1 MAGNRQHI
9 IHGLRDGIPIAM
21 GYFAV
26 TFSLG
31 IIAARAGLT
40 APMGFLS
47 SFFTRASAGEYG
59 TYTLVAVQAAYVE
72 VIAMCLVANLRYML
86 MSAALSQKIAP
97 GTSWFHRI
105 LMACCVTDEVFGI
118 SVAHPG
124 YTPPAYT
131 YSAALISTLFWA
143 SGCAVGIVAGSL
155 LPQPMVT
162 ALSMSLYG
170 MFLAIIIPPAHKD
183 RNVLYALIASFVLS
197 GLCAVAPVI
206 GEWSSG
212 MRTVM
217 LTIVISAVAAWLK
230 PIKTEPMEQ
239 REPSSSLEWPS
250 RDRGRRSQSR
260 LRRYHQSAT
269 LRAETSSKDVDV
281 EPCSP
286 VCTLRRIDWLR
297 RSHSGVRPFDGRLV
311 RFE

>member
-105 LMACCVTDEVFGI
+105 LMACCVDIHVVLGI
-118 SVAHPG
+118 GLCCGHRGWQSVAPTDGDCTQYVALRYVLGNYHPAC
-124 YTPPAYT
+124 P
-131 YSAALISTLFWA
+131 
-143 SGCAVGIVAGSL
+143 
-155 LPQPMVT
+155 
-162 ALSMSLYG
+162 
-170 MFLAIIIPPAHKD
+170 
-183 RNVLYALIASFVLS
+183 
-197 GLCAVAPVI
+197 
-206 GEWSSG
+206 
-212 MRTVM
+212 
-217 LTIVISAVAAWLK
+217 
-230 PIKTEPMEQ
+230 
-239 REPSSSLEWPS
+239 
-250 RDRGRRSQSR
+250 
-260 LRRYHQSAT
+260 
-269 LRAETSSKDVDV
+269 
-281 EPCSP
+281 
-286 VCTLRRIDWLR
+286 
-297 RSHSGVRPFDGRLV
+297 
-311 RFE
+311 